1 MAIIDVRRLRRLQLT
16 ETSTANGAKTLA
28 GSEEL
33 LIVSDDATTTFYD
46 VATDTGSWS
55 KIGGAIPR
63 VGDSTTFAGQTL
75 NVTSRKFSYTDEE
88 NDRLITLVVNYESK
102 EATDEEDEEDPEPW
116 LNISIQSVTSTMPAT
131 GWETLGDVPDYD
143 SSDEGKPA
151 VNSAK
156 EAVDGITEE
165 VSMVKL
171 VYTNTL
177 ATSPDFPALLSYA
190 NTCNSGT
197 YLGCPEYTLKVN
209 GYSADYDQ
217 KNSIWS
223 VSVEFLFNPKGWQIK
238 YYDVGFNEDVSGER
252 RAILDKANNPVSKP
266 VPLDGSGQALPIG
279 TDPIERTLF
288 PYKVADLNDMFTNC
302 GI

>member
-1 MAIIDVRRLRRLQLT
+1 MAIIDVRRLRRLQLS

-46 VATDTGSWS
+46 VATNTGVWS
-55 KIGGAIPR
+55 KIGGTIPR

-75 NVTSRKFSYTDEE
+75 NVTSRKFAYTDEE
-88 NDRLITLVVNYESK
+88 NDRLITLTVNYESK
-102 EATDEEDEEDPEPW
+102 EATEEEDQEDPEPW

-131 GWETLGDVPDYD
+131 GWEELSDVPDYD
-143 SSDEGKPA
+143 ESDEGSPA

-190 NTCNSGT
+190 NTCNKST
-197 YLGCPEYTLKVN
+197 YLGCPNYTLKVN

-252 RAILDKANNPVSKP
+252 RAIVDKAGNPVSKP

-279 TDPIERTLF
+279 SDPIERSLY
-288 PYKVADLNDMFTNC
+288 PYKVADFTDLFTNC